1 MAEVILEHLHKRF
14 AHTTAVE
21 DVSLQIPHGCFMV
34 LLGPTGA
41 GKTTLLRL
49 VAGLETPDQ
58 GEVFIDHRRATR
70 EMPAERDVAM
80 VFQQYSLYPHLSV
93 RDNLAFPLRSPR
105 YRLSRREIQSRIE
118 QVAERL
124 HLTPKLD
131 QRATQLSG
139 GEMQRVAIGRALVRN
154 PAIYLL
160 DEPLSSL
167 DARLRAD
174 LRMELKR
181 LHAELAATLLY
192 VTHDQVEAMSLADQV
207 GVLQQGRLVQVG
219 TPRTIYE
226 NPASLYVATRL
237 GQPRINLL
245 PADLL
250 GSAPAGAVTMGLRP
264 EHLQLQRT
272 TPTTS
277 PESCATVQRIESLG
291 DQTRLHLSVRG
302 HSLVTLAETASTWR
316 PGETLQVRL
325 QDPLYFNAAG
335 ERLYG

>member
-14 AHTTAVE
+14 AHTAAVE

-58 GEVFIDHRRATR
+58 GEVFIDRRRATR

-105 YRLSRREIQSRIE
+105 YRLSRREIQSRVE

-131 QRATQLSG
+131 QRATRLSG

-192 VTHDQVEAMSLADQV
+192 VTHDQIEAMSLADQV

-226 NPASLYVATRL
+226 NPVSLYVATRL

-302 HSLVTLAETASTWR
+302 HSLVTLTETASTWR

-325 QDPLYFNAAG
+325 QDPLYFNALG